1 MADQRSGWSSPGSK
15 GRFGEMLDEIMGLG
29 AQKFAE
35 TVHQYTPKCGF
46 CGTSTIIRC
55 KNCGAYFCNVHGFV
69 NVRAWNQYDGV
80 CSDCMSRVFDFV
92 RVEPPPNYARPDE
105 MPWNHQDQ
113 PWDILGVNW
122 NSTPEEID
130 KAFKAK
136 AREVHP
142 DRASDDIDR
151 ARRER
156 DMKKAS
162 AAYEWM
168 KDRAGRK

>member
-1 MADQRSGWSSPGSK
+1 MAENQSGWGSAGK

-35 TVHQYTPKCGF
+35 TVQRVTPKCSF

-55 KNCGAYFCNVHGFV
+55 HNCGAFFCNVHGFV
-69 NVRAWNQYDGV
+69 NVRAWNEYDGV
-80 CSDCMSRVFDFV
+80 CSECMSQAFEFV
-92 RVEPPPNYARPDE
+92 TVAPPPNYAKPDE
-105 MPWNHQDQ
+105 MPWHHKED
-113 PWDILGVNW
+113 PWDILGVRW
-122 NSTPEEID
+122 NATPEQVD
-130 KAFKAK
+130 KAFKAR

-142 DRASDDIDR
+142 DRASNDIDR

-156 DMKKAS
+156 EMKRAS

-168 KDRAGRK
+168 KHKAGRR

>member
-1 MADQRSGWSSPGSK
+1 MPNQQRGWGSAGK

-35 TVHQYTPKCGF
+35 TVQRVTPKCAS
-46 CGTSTIIRC
+46 CGASTIIRC
-55 KNCGAYFCNVHGFV
+55 HNCGAFFCNIHGYV
-69 NVRAWNQYDGV
+69 NVKAWNEYDGV
-80 CSDCMSRVFDFV
+80 CSECMSQAFDFV
-92 RVEPPPNYARPDE
+92 TVAPPPNYAKPDE
-105 MPWNHQDQ
+105 MPWHHQED
-113 PWDILGVNW
+113 PWDILGVRW
-122 NSTPEEID
+122 DASPEEVD
-130 KAFKAK
+130 KAFKAR

-156 DMKKAS
+156 EMKRAS

-168 KDRAGRK
+168 KQKAGRR